1 MSVPKVRQQRISKI
15 PIGYVLGNN
24 GGPNPQLVNLNSILT
39 QSAVA
44 SSGGGGAG
52 YLPLAGGTMLG
63 PFTSTYNSAGTMPA
77 LTFGWGITSNY
88 ANDSN
93 GGMDFIN
100 FTTDDPDG
108 FEWWQNL
115 TATGVSSISALYY
128 SVADGFTENDIALPN
143 FSDYVFMGI
152 QSGSPNFGYIG
163 SSTSFQIQVGASFT
177 NVMEV
182 TTTAV
187 DINGIPIVFAGSS
200 SGTCTLGVQGAAGTT
215 TFNLPIGNGTSG
227 YSLTTDGSGNTSWSN
242 ISGGGGGATPGST
255 IVSTKTASN
264 SATTLAW
271 TGLTSST
278 AWKLVGRLL
287 IPATNTAN
295 FNLLVGTGAGPS
307 YVTSNYFYS
316 SSLIGSG
323 GFGANTDGEAGAAW
337 PLFASVKSTGAGV
350 NFDFTITT
358 DNANYACIM
367 GTMSVRSSD
376 GHQYT
381 QFFGGS
387 VAISAAITAIEIST
401 SAGNINTGNATLYA
415 LAS

>member
-88 ANDSN
+88 SNDSH
-93 GGMDFIN
+93 GGMNFIN

-108 FEWWQNL
+108 FVWWQNL
-115 TATGVSSISALYY
+115 TATGVSSIAQLFY
-128 SVADGFTENDIALPN
+128 SVAGGFAEYNVTLPN
-143 FSDYVFMGI
+143 YSEFTFMGI
-152 QSGSPNFGYIG
+152 QSGFGSIG
-163 SSTSFQIQVGASFT
+163 TTTPSVKIQVGASFT

-182 TTTAV
+182 KTTAV

-215 TFNLPIGNGTSG
+215 TINLPVGNGANG
-227 YSLTTDGSGNTSWSN
+227 DLLTTDGSGNTSWSN
-242 ISGGGGGATPGST
+242 ISAGATPGST

-401 SAGNINTGNATLYA
+401 STGNINTGNATLYA